1 MTAGT
6 NRPAAKVA
14 IMTAETAETMET
26 ARLRLTVVSDL
37 DQAAAAALWAR
48 AATASVFNHPVWW
61 AAALA
66 AFGVGRRLS
75 VLRVTHADGGQLVGL
90 WPLWEKR
97 LGPKEGF
104 VRILEPV
111 GARVTDY
118 VMPLI
123 DAAADQAAV
132 MQQLFAGVYQQLG
145 GSSVFLWSKMPVGKA
160 AAKSVEQ
167 SCSDLGLLS
176 FTRERPCP
184 VMELPASYAELQ
196 QRWSKSH
203 RGDVRRQVKRL
214 AEKGPSWLFVARTRS
229 EILARLPHLYTMHT
243 KNWGTRTGF
252 SEFERGPMAIFVAQL
267 ASEMPLELLHY
278 SELRLNNQALSCHFG
293 FRDKRA
299 LLWYKPTYDIAWAN
313 YAPGKLHIARAA
325 EAGIAAGFD
334 KIDFLQ
340 GAEPYKLQWANSC
353 NDTTTWAIAR
363 RQAYPFWAWNTALRN
378 LAIEYR
384 V

>member
-293 FRDKRA
+293 FCYGTSQRTTSPGRTMRRASCTLPVPPRLALLRA
-299 LLWYKPTYDIAWAN
+299 LTKSIFCRGLSPTNCSGQILATTQRRGQLHGGRHIRFG
-313 YAPGKLHIARAA
+313 PGI
-325 EAGIAAGFD
+325 
-334 KIDFLQ
+334 
-340 GAEPYKLQWANSC
+340 
-353 NDTTTWAIAR
+353 R
-363 RQAYPFWAWNTALRN
+363 RFVT
-378 LAIEYR
+378 
-384 V
+384 